1 MCGDSGTDLDW
12 FGTLNMAQLPVS
24 MRRKRAAITSI
35 HDKPPTRKEKL
46 TNFGGWLLLCIA
58 VLVLAFGILGLY
70 KVMTNSDVAELGV
83 IGTRSAAE
91 QRQVMQYVS
100 PIVTENYFT
109 SDLEAIRDR
118 TLELSWVDRVVVSR
132 AWPNGIRVRVMPHHA
147 IARWGTGRLLSDSG
161 VIFTEVTPKNYQALP
176 LLHGPA
182 SHAETMMRRYNE
194 INQLF
199 LPQGIRLKELYL
211 TERMTWFMQFDS
223 GLRIIVDKDQTMSK
237 LQRLSHLSQSDLKP
251 VWSKISAIDL
261 RYRNGLS
268 IKWKNSIPPKIVNGH
283 FIVTIDDTGVENNVT
298 VKP

>member
-1 MCGDSGTDLDW
+1 
-12 FGTLNMAQLPVS
+12 MAQLPVS

-70 KVMTNSDVAELGV
+70 KVMTTSDVAELGV

-268 IKWKNSIPPKIVNGH
+268 IQWKNLIPPKIVNGH
-283 FIVTIDDTGVENNVT
+283 FIVTIDDTGVENKVT

>member
-1 MCGDSGTDLDW
+1 
-12 FGTLNMAQLPVS
+12 MAQLPVS

-268 IKWKNSIPPKIVNGH
+268 IQWKNSIPPKIVNGH
-283 FIVTIDDTGVENNVT
+283 FIVTIDDTGVENKVT

>member
-1 MCGDSGTDLDW
+1 
-12 FGTLNMAQLPVS
+12 MAQLPVS

-268 IKWKNSIPPKIVNGH
+268 IQWENSIPPKIVNGH
-283 FIVTIDDTGVENNVT
+283 FIVTIDDTGVENKVT